1 MNSMYIY
8 QSLTSLICLKQ
19 IKKQAPQQFPGGKK
33 PSTKGLR
40 GERRPCSYYNWMQN
54 RDVLD
59 SILGLGPAPTHSV
72 ATSPPSIFPDPWPL
86 LIYWMNF
93 THLLIYPFTGL
104 ALPWK
109 GIYGLG
115 WLGYL
120 LPFISSCHCHRY
132 LPHSTSN
139 TGTVNSGVV
148 YSSPKWQE
156 FLSLGGF
163 PGGSDSKES
172 SCNAGV
178 RGLTPELGRSPGG
191 GHGNP
196 LRIRALRTPMDR
208 GAWRATAPGVT
219 EESDTAEWLSSARLF
234 GSLVV
239 LLLLLGI
246 LSLSLTLLT

>member
-1 MNSMYIY
+1 M
-8 QSLTSLICLKQ
+8 
-19 IKKQAPQQFPGGKK
+19 
-33 PSTKGLR
+33 
-40 GERRPCSYYNWMQN
+40 
-54 RDVLD
+54 
-59 SILGLGPAPTHSV
+59 
-72 ATSPPSIFPDPWPL
+72 
-86 LIYWMNF
+86 
-93 THLLIYPFTGL
+93 
-104 ALPWK
+104 
-109 GIYGLG
+109 
-115 WLGYL
+115 
-120 LPFISSCHCHRY
+120 
-132 LPHSTSN
+132 
-139 TGTVNSGVV
+139 
-148 YSSPKWQE
+148 
-156 FLSLGGF
+156 GGF

-246 LSLSLTLLT
+246 LSLSLNLFESAWTGIKKKKITTDWEAQTKGIYFSHVRRLKI

>member
-1 MNSMYIY
+1 M
-8 QSLTSLICLKQ
+8 
-19 IKKQAPQQFPGGKK
+19 
-33 PSTKGLR
+33 
-40 GERRPCSYYNWMQN
+40 
-54 RDVLD
+54 
-59 SILGLGPAPTHSV
+59 
-72 ATSPPSIFPDPWPL
+72 
-86 LIYWMNF
+86 
-93 THLLIYPFTGL
+93 
-104 ALPWK
+104 
-109 GIYGLG
+109 
-115 WLGYL
+115 
-120 LPFISSCHCHRY
+120 PFISSCHCHRY

-172 SCNAGV
+172 SCNAGDL
-178 RGLTPELGRSPGG
+178 GLTPELGRSPGG

-246 LSLSLTLLT
+246 LSLSLNLFESAWTGIKNKKLPQTGRLKQKAFTSHNSGG